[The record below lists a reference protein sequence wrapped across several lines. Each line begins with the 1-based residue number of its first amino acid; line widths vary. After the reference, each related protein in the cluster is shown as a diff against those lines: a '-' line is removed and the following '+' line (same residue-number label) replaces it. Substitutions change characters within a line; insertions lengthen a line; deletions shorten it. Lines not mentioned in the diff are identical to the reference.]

1 MATQRYIPRMEPHT
15 VVSLKTEIIMAAGIW
30 WRWREVERYWNT
42 KGIFVKVYS
51 MGMVVYSYI
60 KQGMSMK
67 VILDKARRKDMEYL
81 DMLTEMFMKVT
92 ILKMNE
98 MINIAKFSSILE
110 PPMKEELKEVIF
122 MARALSAVPMET
134 ISKEI
139 TSMAKNKGTA
149 SSK

>member
-1 MATQRYIPRMEPHT
+1 
-15 VVSLKTEIIMAAGIW
+15 
-30 WRWREVERYWNT
+30 
-42 KGIFVKVYS
+42 